1 MFRHFLVHVCRQS
14 ESKFVSFSVIGKKKK
29 INLHLE
35 SLLLLAFF
43 LVVVSICSPVG
54 CFVEEPPYS
63 TEGSTFDDV
72 ISSDDVEGS
81 LFLFRV
87 DVTPVTTDGVLVVVN
102 IFVVELSNVDGFL
115 FCVTG
120 IDVVDVVD
128 TVDSELVGRFV
139 VLLMEMGTNF
149 EVALV
154 FVLGFLELE

>member
-1 MFRHFLVHVCRQS
+1 M
-14 ESKFVSFSVIGKKKK
+14 
-29 INLHLE
+29 
-35 SLLLLAFF
+35 
-43 LVVVSICSPVG
+43 G

-72 ISSDDVEGS
+72 ISSDDVVGS

-87 DVTPVTTDGVLVVVN
+87 DATPVTTDGMLVVVN
-102 IFVVELSNVDGFL
+102 IFVVELFNVDDFL

-120 IDVVDVVD
+120 IDVVD
-128 TVDSELVGRFV
+128 TVDLALVGRFV
-139 VLLMEMGTNF
+139 VLLMEVGTNS

>member
-1 MFRHFLVHVCRQS
+1 M
-14 ESKFVSFSVIGKKKK
+14 
-29 INLHLE
+29 
-35 SLLLLAFF
+35 
-43 LVVVSICSPVG
+43 G

-72 ISSDDVEGS
+72 ISSDDLEGS

-87 DVTPVTTDGVLVVVN
+87 DVTPVTDGVLVVVN
-102 IFVVELSNVDGFL
+102 IFVVELFNVDDFL

-120 IDVVDVVD
+120 IDVVD
-128 TVDSELVGRFV
+128 TVDLALVGRFV
-139 VLLMEMGTNF
+139 VLLMEVGTNS

>member
-87 DVTPVTTDGVLVVVN
+87 DVIPVTTDVVLVVVN
-102 IFVVELSNVDGFL
+102 IFVVELFNVDDFL

-120 IDVVDVVD
+120 IDVVD
-128 TVDSELVGRFV
+128 TVDLALVGRFV
-139 VLLMEMGTNF
+139 VLLMEVGTNS